1 MSETTTKADLKR
13 LTARAVAVTT
23 ARASDHLLEQTIGRP
38 RGLRAIFKAMAKK
51 FVPAAAEG
59 FVGCVTYELR
69 GQDSIEHVWTVQITP
84 TQAIPIAG
92 RLADS
97 ALTLKV
103 GLADFI
109 RIIAGELKPVD
120 LVMSG
125 RMQLE
130 GDFMLAAKLGPMF
143 GEPAPAAD
151 SA

>member
-1 MSETTTKADLKR
+1 MSKPTTTADLKR
-13 LTARAVAVTT
+13 LTARAVTATT
-23 ARASDHLLEQTIGRP
+23 ARASDRLLERTIGRP
-38 RGLRAIFKAMAKK
+38 RGLRSIFKAMAKR

-69 GQDSIEHVWTVQITP
+69 GEDSIERVWTVQITP

-109 RIIAGELKPVD
+109 RISAGELNPVD

-125 RMQLE
+125 RIQLE

-143 GEPAPAAD
+143 GGSVPAAD

>member
-1 MSETTTKADLKR
+1 MSETTTRADLKR
-13 LTARAVAVTT
+13 LTARAIAATT
-23 ARASDHLLEQTIGRP
+23 ARASDPLLERTIGRP
-38 RGLRAIFKAMAKK
+38 RGLRAIFKAMTKK
-51 FVPAAAEG
+51 FVPTAAEG

-69 GQDSIEHVWTVQITP
+69 GEDSMVRAWTVQITP
-84 TQAIPIAG
+84 TQAIPVAG
-92 RLADS
+92 RLADP
-97 ALTLKV
+97 ALTIKV

-109 RIIAGELKPVD
+109 RISAGGLKPVD

-143 GEPAPAAD
+143 GEPVPGAD

>member
-1 MSETTTKADLKR
+1 MSETITKADLKR
-13 LTARAVAVTT
+13 LTARAVAATT
-23 ARASDHLLEQTIGRP
+23 VRASDRLLERTIGRP

-69 GQDSIEHVWTVQITP
+69 GEDSVERVWTVQITP

-97 ALTLKV
+97 ALTLNV

-109 RIIAGELKPVD
+109 RISAGELNPVD

-125 RMQLE
+125 RIQLK

-143 GEPAPAAD
+143 GGPAPAAD